1 MKSPDRNQLAM
12 FFSSLFAMAA
22 CFQIGFYY
30 GVRPYRELLSGD
42 GRIAV
47 AEIAVSQS
55 KTLFAVSII
64 AAVLALAGL
73 AIAIWN
79 RAKKEPIQLPET
91 TRGK

>member
-1 MKSPDRNQLAM
+1 MKNPNRNQLAM
-12 FFSSLFAMAA
+12 LFSSLFAMAA

-42 GRIAV
+42 RRTAV

-55 KTLFAVSII
+55 ETLFAVSII

-73 AIAIWN
+73 AIAIWS
-79 RAKKEPIQLPET
+79 RAKKEPIQPPET
-91 TRGK
+91 TRGA